1 MAIEGGKAYMY
12 YQNGIV
18 SCHTSKSLQKLR
30 GKQGICTKCTC
41 KKIPILC
48 RYIDSKSRFTDG
60 VGYTSQIMCI
70 CIALNDVQ
78 MYSGIYMSTI
88 VHNM

>member
-12 YQNGIV
+12 YQKGIV

-41 KKIPILC
+41 KKNPHMIL
-48 RYIDSKSRFTDG
+48 RG
-60 VGYTSQIMCI
+60 VAYTSQIMCI
-70 CIALNDVQ
+70 CNALNDV
-78 MYSGIYMSTI
+78 
-88 VHNM
+88 